1 MELWD
6 IFDRVREPQNRTA
19 VRGSTISKQ
28 DFHLIIHAWVR
39 RKSDGKLL
47 VSRRVP
53 QIFWGGYWQPTGGSV
68 KAGES
73 SKAAALREL
82 NEELGIKADDAQS
95 TLLFSYRFV
104 PPEPENPSFFLD
116 CWLFEFDDVSGKP
129 QLMPV
134 LQPEE
139 VCEAKWCTLEEVLN
153 LWQKGSFM
161 PFETTWP
168 PYFDVLKKSLQKP
181 GTVFALRAW
190 GAAELRSASTATPEL
205 DSSLLLAHVLGCQ
218 KNELLLR
225 AEDKISAEDTAAFAK
240 LLFKRAD
247 GMPVAYLTG
256 HKDFWKSTFEVS
268 PAVLIPKPDTELLVE
283 LAAKHVSDF
292 FKLNPEKTLRLAD
305 VCTGSGCIGI
315 SVLQEALEQNLP
327 LEKLKFTLTDI
338 SKDALDVAKRNA
350 ATILGNNV
358 QNISFVFGDL
368 LEPLLSGSGKAQTD
382 GSSDSAAK
390 FDLILSNP
398 PYVPSRI
405 TDELLQDGRSEP
417 RLALDGGADGL
428 DIIRKLI
435 PEVWQALDKNGILLI
450 ETGEY
455 NAAETAALLKEA
467 GFADVQTF
475 DDLGGQPRVTQ
486 ARKP

>member
-28 DFHLIIHAWVR
+28 DFHLIIHAWGR

-53 QIFWGGYWQPTGGSV
+53 QIFWGGYWQPTGGSA

-104 PPEPENPSFFLD
+104 PPEKDNPPFFLD

-129 QLMPV
+129 ELMPV

-153 LWQKGSFM
+153 LWQQGSFM

-190 GAAELRSASTATPEL
+190 GTAELRSASTATPEL
-205 DSSLLLAHVLGCQ
+205 DSSLLLAHVLGFQ

-225 AEDKISAEDTAAFAK
+225 AEDKVSAEDTAVFAK

-256 HKDFWKSTFEVS
+256 RKDFWKSTFEVS

-305 VCTGSGCIGI
+305 VCSGSGCIGI

-327 LEKLKFTLTDI
+327 LEKFNFTLTDI
-338 SKDALDVAKRNA
+338 SKDALDIAKRNA
-350 ATILGNNV
+350 STILGNNAK
-358 QNISFVFGDL
+358 NISFVLGDL
-368 LEPLLSGSGKAQTD
+368 LEPFLGGGTN
-382 GSSDSAAK
+382 
-390 FDLILSNP
+390 DLPRFGMILSNP

-428 DIIRKLI
+428 DIIRKLV

-455 NAAETAALLKEA
+455 NAAETATLLKEA